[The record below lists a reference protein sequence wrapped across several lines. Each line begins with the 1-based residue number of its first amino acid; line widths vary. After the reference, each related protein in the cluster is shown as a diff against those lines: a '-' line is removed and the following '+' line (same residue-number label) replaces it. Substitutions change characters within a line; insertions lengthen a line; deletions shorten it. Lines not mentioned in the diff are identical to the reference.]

1 MTEMQAVLGRIQLTC
16 MSDWTEKRQAYGA
29 QLDEAASGFSSIR
42 LVTVPEYSE
51 HAEYKHYMFVKP
63 EQLAK
68 GWNRDL
74 IVNTIVERGVP
85 CFQGSCSEVY
95 LEKAFDNTL
104 WRPEK
109 RLPNAVELGETS
121 IMFLVHPTL
130 TEAEIAKT
138 TQVMQEVFALA
149 SKS

>member
-1 MTEMQAVLGRIQLTC
+1 MVE
-16 MSDWTEKRQAYGA
+16 
-29 QLDEAASGFSSIR
+29 
-42 LVTVPEYSE
+42 VPDYCE
-51 HAEYKHYMFVKP
+51 HAEYKHYMFIKP
-63 EQLAK
+63 ECLAE
-68 GWNRDL
+68 GWDRDR

-95 LEKAFDNTL
+95 LEKAFDNTP

-130 TEAEIAKT
+130 TEDEIAKT
-138 TQVMQEVFALA
+138 TQVMKEVFSLA
-149 SKS
+149 SK

>member
-1 MTEMQAVLGRIQLTC
+1 MTEMQAVLGRIQLTR
-16 MSDWTEKRQAYGA
+16 MTDWTAKRQTYGA
-29 QLDEAASGFSSIR
+29 ALDKAAWEFDCIR
-42 LVTVPEYSE
+42 LVTVPSYIE

-63 EQLAK
+63 EQLAD
-68 GWNRDL
+68 GWDRDR
-74 IVNTIVERGVP
+74 IVNEIVERGVP

-121 IMFLVHPTL
+121 LMFLVHPTL
-130 TEAEIAKT
+130 TEAEIAKA
-138 TQVMQEVFALA
+138 TQVMKEVFALA
-149 SKS
+149 SK